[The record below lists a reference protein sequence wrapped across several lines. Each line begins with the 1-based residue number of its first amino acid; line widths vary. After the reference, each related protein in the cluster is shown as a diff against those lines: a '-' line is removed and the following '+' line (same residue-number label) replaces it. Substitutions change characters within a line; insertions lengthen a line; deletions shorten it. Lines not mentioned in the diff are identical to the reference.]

1 MEYTTLNNGV
11 KMPMLGYGT
20 FQIPADETECC
31 VLDAISTGY
40 RSIDT
45 AQGYFNEEG
54 VGKAISKCGIARDEL
69 FLTTKI
75 WISNGGYEK
84 AKSSIDESLRK
95 LKTDYV
101 DLMLVHQPFNDYY
114 GSYRAME
121 EAYKSGKIRTIGVSN
136 FMPDRFIDIAGFV
149 EITPAV
155 NQLEVH
161 VFQQQRI
168 AKEILKKHGTQLMAW
183 SPLAQGKNGLFTN
196 ETLTGIGEK
205 YGKTAA
211 QVNLRF
217 LIQSGVVIIP
227 KSTHRERMEENF
239 ALFDFRLTNEEM
251 DKLEALDLGK
261 SQFIDHYAPEVAEMF
276 VGAGKMN
283 IELAE

>member
-11 KMPMLGYGT
+11 KIPMLGYGT
-20 FQIPADETECC
+20 FQIPVEDTARC
-31 VLDAISTGY
+31 VLDAISVGF

-54 VGKAISKCGIARDEL
+54 VGEAISQCGVPRDQL

-84 AKSSIDESLRK
+84 ASASIDESLRK
-95 LKTDYV
+95 LRTDYV
-101 DLMLVHQPFNDYY
+101 DLLLIHQPFNDYY

-121 EAYKSGKIRTIGVSN
+121 EAYRAGKVRAIGVSN

-149 EITPAV
+149 EVPPAV

-161 VFQQQRI
+161 VFQQQKI

-183 SPLAQGKNGLFTN
+183 SPLAQGKNNLFTN
-196 ETLTGIGEK
+196 ETLAKIGEK

-239 ALFDFRLTNEEM
+239 NLFDFRLSEDEM
-251 DKLEALDLGK
+251 RELEGLDLGH
-261 SQFIDHYAPEVAEMF
+261 SQFIDHYAPDVAEMF
-276 VGAGKMN
+276 VNAGKM
-283 IELAE
+283 

>member
-11 KMPMLGYGT
+11 RMPILGYGV
-20 FQIPADETECC
+20 FQIPAEDTKRC
-31 VLDAISTGY
+31 VSDAISVGY

-45 AQGYFNEEG
+45 AQGYYNEEG
-54 VGKAISKCGIARDEL
+54 VGEAVSECGVPREEL

-84 AKSSIDESLRK
+84 AKASVDESLRN

-101 DLMLVHQPFNDYY
+101 DLLLIHQPFNDYY

-121 EAYKSGKIRTIGVSN
+121 EAYKAGKARAIGVSN

-149 EITPAV
+149 EIPPMV

-161 VFQQQRI
+161 VFQQQKI
-168 AKEILKKHGTQLMAW
+168 EKEILKKHHTQLMAW
-183 SPLAQGKNGLFTN
+183 SPLAQGKNELFSNGL
-196 ETLTGIGEK
+196 LTAIGEA
-205 YGKTAA
+205 YQKTAA
-211 QVNLRF
+211 QVALRF
-217 LIQSGVVIIP
+217 LIQSGVVVIP
-227 KSTHRERMEENF
+227 KSSHKDRMEENF
-239 ALFDFRLTNEEM
+239 NLFDFQLTDGEM
-251 DKLEALDLGK
+251 NQLEALDLGR

-276 VGAGKMN
+276 VGAGKM
-283 IELAE
+283 

>member
-1 MEYTTLNNGV
+1 MQSIRLNNDV
-11 KMPMLGYGT
+11 EMPVLGYGV
-20 FQIPADETECC
+20 FQIPVEDTARC
-31 VLDAISTGY
+31 VLDAISVGY

-54 VGKAISKCGIARDEL
+54 VGEAISKCGVPRDEL

-84 AKSSIDESLRK
+84 AKASIDESLRK

-101 DLMLVHQPFNDYY
+101 DLMLIHQPFNDYY

-121 EAYKSGKIRTIGVSN
+121 EAYKAGKIRAIGVSN

-149 EITPAV
+149 EVAPAV

-161 VFQQQRI
+161 AFYQQKI
-168 AKEILKKHGTQLMAW
+168 AKEILKKYNTQIMAW
-183 SPLAQGKNGLFTN
+183 SPLAQGKNNLFTN
-196 ETLTGIGEK
+196 ETLAKIGEK

-217 LIQSGVVIIP
+217 LIQSGVVVIP
-227 KSTHRERMEENF
+227 KSTHKERMEENF
-239 ALFDFRLTNEEM
+239 NLFDFSLTGEEM
-251 DKLEALDLGK
+251 QELENLDLGK
-261 SQFIDHYAPEVAEMF
+261 SQFIDFYAPNVADMF
-276 VGAGKMN
+276 VNAGK
-283 IELAE
+283 E

>member
-1 MEYTTLNNGV
+1 MEYTALNNGV

-20 FQIPADETECC
+20 FQIPAENTKEC
-31 VLDAISTGY
+31 VLNAISVGY

-45 AQGYFNEEG
+45 AQGYFNEEA
-54 VGKAISKCGIARDEL
+54 VGEAISSCGIPRDKL

-75 WISNGGYEK
+75 WISNGGYDK
-84 AKSSIDESLRK
+84 AKISIDESLRK

-101 DLMLVHQPFNDYY
+101 DLMLIHQPFNDYY

-121 EAYKSGKIRTIGVSN
+121 EAYKAGKIRAIGVSN

-149 EITPAV
+149 EVTPAV

-161 VFQQQRI
+161 IFQQQK
-168 AKEILKKHGTQLMAW
+168 ATKEILKKHGTQLMAW
-183 SPLAQGKNGLFTN
+183 SPLVQGKNGLFTN
-196 ETLTGIGEK
+196 RTLTEIGEK

-211 QVNLRF
+211 QVSLRF
-217 LIQSGVVIIP
+217 LIQSGVAVIP
-227 KSTHRERMEENF
+227 KSIHRERMEENF
-239 ALFDFRLTNEEM
+239 ALFDFSLSDEEM
-251 DKLEALDLGK
+251 SELETLDLAH

-276 VGAGKMN
+276 VGAGKVDS
-283 IELAE
+283 

>member
-1 MEYTTLNNGV
+1 MKERRV
-11 KMPMLGYGT
+11 
-20 FQIPADETECC
+20 
-31 VLDAISTGY
+31 
-40 RSIDT
+40 
-45 AQGYFNEEG
+45 
-54 VGKAISKCGIARDEL
+54 
-69 FLTTKI
+69 
-75 WISNGGYEK
+75 
-84 AKSSIDESLRK
+84 SIDESLRK

-101 DLMLVHQPFNDYY
+101 DLMLIHQPFNDYY

-121 EAYKSGKIRTIGVSN
+121 EAYKAGKIRAIGVSN

-149 EITPAV
+149 AVTPAV

-161 VFQQQRI
+161 VFQQQKVAR
-168 AKEILKKHGTQLMAW
+168 EVLKKHGTQLMAW

-205 YGKTAA
+205 YGKTVA

-227 KSTHRERMEENF
+227 KSIHKERMEENF
-239 ALFDFRLTNEEM
+239 ALFDFKLNNEEM
-251 DKLEALDLGK
+251 RELEALDLGR

-276 VGAGKMN
+276 VGAGK
-283 IELAE
+283 I

>member
-11 KMPMLGYGT
+11 RMPILGYGV
-20 FQIPADETECC
+20 FQIPAKDTKRC
-31 VLDAISTGY
+31 VSDAISVGY

-45 AQGYFNEEG
+45 AQGYYNEEG
-54 VGKAISKCGIARDEL
+54 VGEAVSECGVPREEL

-84 AKSSIDESLRK
+84 AKASVDESLRK

-101 DLMLVHQPFNDYY
+101 DLLLIHQPFNDYY

-121 EAYKSGKIRTIGVSN
+121 EAYKAGKARAIGVSN

-149 EITPAV
+149 EIPPMV

-161 VFQQQRI
+161 VFQQQKI
-168 AKEILKKHGTQLMAW
+168 EKEILKKHHTQLMAW
-183 SPLAQGKNGLFTN
+183 SPLAQGKNELFSNGL
-196 ETLTGIGEK
+196 LTAIGEA
-205 YGKTAA
+205 YQKTAA
-211 QVNLRF
+211 QVALRF
-217 LIQSGVVIIP
+217 LIQSGVVVIP
-227 KSTHRERMEENF
+227 KSSHKDRMEENF
-239 ALFDFRLTNEEM
+239 NLFDFQLTDGEM
-251 DKLEALDLGK
+251 NQLEALDLGR

-276 VGAGKMN
+276 VGAGKM
-283 IELAE
+283 

>member
-1 MEYTTLNNGV
+1 MEYATLSNGV
-11 KMPMLGYGT
+11 KIPMLGCGV
-20 FQIPADETECC
+20 FQIGMEDTERC
-31 VLDAISTGY
+31 VLDAISVGY

-54 VGKAISKCGIARDEL
+54 VGEAISKCGVPRDAL

-84 AKSSIDESLRK
+84 AKASIDESLRK
-95 LKTDYV
+95 LHTDYV
-101 DLMLVHQPFNDYY
+101 DLMLIHQPFNDYY

-121 EAYKSGKIRTIGVSN
+121 EAYKAGKIRAIGVSN

-149 EITPAV
+149 ETIPMV

-161 VFQQQRI
+161 AFQQQKV
-168 AKEILKKHGTQLMAW
+168 AKEILKKYGTQLMAW
-183 SPLAQGKNGLFTN
+183 SPLAQGKNNLFTN
-196 ETLTGIGEK
+196 ETLTKVGEK

-217 LIQSGVVIIP
+217 LIQSGVVVIP
-227 KSTHRERMEENF
+227 KSTHKERMEENF
-239 ALFDFRLTNEEM
+239 SLFDFSLTEEEM
-251 DKLEALDLGK
+251 HEIEALDLGH
-261 SQFIDHYAPEVAEMF
+261 SQFIDHYAPDVAEMF
-276 VGAGKMN
+276 VNAGKM
-283 IELAE
+283 

>member
-11 KMPMLGYGT
+11 KMPMLGYGV
-20 FQIPADETECC
+20 FQIGVEETERC
-31 VLDAISTGY
+31 VLDAISVGY

-54 VGKAISKCGIARDEL
+54 VGEAISKCGVPRDEL

-84 AKSSIDESLRK
+84 AKASIDESLRK

-101 DLMLVHQPFNDYY
+101 DLMLIHQPFNDYY

-121 EAYKSGKIRTIGVSN
+121 EAYKAGKIRAIGVSN
-136 FMPDRFIDIAGFV
+136 FMPDRFIDIAGFA

-161 VFQQQRI
+161 AFYQQKV
-168 AKEILKKHGTQLMAW
+168 AKDILKKYGTQIMAW
-183 SPLAQGKNGLFTN
+183 SPLAQGKNNLFTN
-196 ETLTGIGEK
+196 ETLTKIGEK

-217 LIQSGVVIIP
+217 LIQSGVVVIP
-227 KSTHRERMEENF
+227 KSTHKNRMEENF
-239 ALFDFRLTNEEM
+239 NLFDFSLTGEEM
-251 DKLEALDLGK
+251 QKLTALDLDK
-261 SQFIDHYAPEVAEMF
+261 SQFIDFYAPDVAEMF
-276 VGAGKMN
+276 VNAGK
-283 IELAE
+283 

>member
-1 MEYTTLNNGV
+1 MEYVTLNNGV
-11 KMPMLGYGT
+11 KMPMLGYGV
-20 FQIPADETECC
+20 FQIPADDTERC
-31 VLDAISTGY
+31 VLDAISVGY

-54 VGKAISKCGIARDEL
+54 VGEAVSKCGVPREEL

-84 AKSSIDESLRK
+84 AKESIDESLQK

-101 DLMLVHQPFNDYY
+101 DLMLIHQPFNDYY

-121 EAYKSGKIRTIGVSN
+121 EAYKAGKIRAIGVSN

-149 EITPAV
+149 ETIPAV

-161 VFQQQRI
+161 VFQQQKAAR
-168 AKEILKKHGTQLMAW
+168 EILKKHGTQLMAW
-183 SPLAQGKNGLFTN
+183 SPLAQGKNNLFTN
-196 ETLTGIGEK
+196 EALTEIGEK

-217 LIQSGVVIIP
+217 LIQSGVVVIP
-227 KSTHRERMEENF
+227 KSIHKERMEENF
-239 ALFDFRLTNEEM
+239 NLFDFSLTEGEMHRLET
-251 DKLEALDLGK
+251 LDLGH
-261 SQFIDHYAPEVAEMF
+261 SQFIDHYAPEVAHMF
-276 VGAGKMN
+276 VDAGKM
-283 IELAE
+283 

>member
-1 MEYTTLNNGV
+1 MEFATLNNGV
-11 KMPMLGYGT
+11 KIPMLGYGV
-20 FQIPADETECC
+20 FQIGMEDTERC
-31 VLDAISTGY
+31 VLDAISVGY

-54 VGKAISKCGIARDEL
+54 VGDAISKCGVPRDQL

-84 AKSSIDESLRK
+84 AKASIDESLRK

-101 DLMLVHQPFNDYY
+101 DLMLIHQPFNDYY

-121 EAYKSGKIRTIGVSN
+121 EAYKAGKIRAIGVSN

-149 EITPAV
+149 ETVPAV

-161 VFQQQRI
+161 AFQQQKV
-168 AKEILKKHGTQLMAW
+168 AKEIMEKYGTQLMAW
-183 SPLAQGKNGLFTN
+183 SPLAQGKNNLFTN
-196 ETLTGIGEK
+196 ETLTAIGEK

-217 LIQSGVVIIP
+217 LIQSGVVVIP

-239 ALFDFRLTNEEM
+239 ALFDFALTEDEM
-251 DKLEALDLGK
+251 QTIESMDLGH

-276 VGAGKMN
+276 VNAGKM
-283 IELAE
+283 